1 MSQVEETIERI
12 KIKQGIEGYVITNKK
27 GQVLR
32 RFHTMSEERADAMA
46 ATVRQLA
53 LKAQNVARDLDP
65 SVSLCNEFQ
74 YLRIK
79 TKKHEVIAAIDNEF
93 LVTVLQRWTP
103 SSA

>member
-65 SVSLCNEFQ
+65 SNEFQ